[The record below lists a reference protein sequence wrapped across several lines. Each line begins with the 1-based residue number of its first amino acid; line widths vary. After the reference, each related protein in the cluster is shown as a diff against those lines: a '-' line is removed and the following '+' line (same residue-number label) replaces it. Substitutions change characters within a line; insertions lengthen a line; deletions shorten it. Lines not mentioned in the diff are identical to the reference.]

1 MFEIIENI
9 IKLLFKKK
17 KYIHIQQSHNYYTER
32 NETNNHIPIL
42 SNEILCIMTN
52 KPFAHHFTFVTTFI
66 HYSIKSKYI
75 KFSIIYH
82 RLLKFNTLNRFIQRY
97 IIIYANFL

>member
-32 NETNNHIPIL
+32 NETDNRISIL
-42 SNEILCIMTN
+42 SNKI
-52 KPFAHHFTFVTTFI
+52 
-66 HYSIKSKYI
+66 
-75 KFSIIYH
+75 
-82 RLLKFNTLNRFIQRY
+82 
-97 IIIYANFL
+97 